1 MEDIGENKKRSHLVV
16 LYIGSGIATIRYPLH
31 VPPTS
36 DEIME
41 EQNFAKKRIESCRN
55 TGGSELAA
63 TGRLN
68 LLFLKKI
75 TLVVF
80 SFYMLL

>member
-31 VPPTS
+31 VPSTS

-41 EQNFAKKRIESCRN
+41 AQNFAKKE
-55 TGGSELAA
+55 
-63 TGRLN
+63 LN
-68 LLFLKKI
+68 LAETPVEVNWLPLAN
-75 TLVVF
+75 
-80 SFYMLL
+80 

>member
-16 LYIGSGIATIRYPLH
+16 LYIGSGIATIQYPLH

-41 EQNFAKKRIESCRN
+41 AQNFAKKELN
-55 TGGSELAA
+55 LAETPVATTGV
-63 TGRLN
+63 LN
-68 LLFLKKI
+68 LLFLEKI

>member
-16 LYIGSGIATIRYPLH
+16 LYIGSGIVTIRYPLH

-41 EQNFAKKRIESCRN
+41 AQNFAKKE
-55 TGGSELAA
+55 
-63 TGRLN
+63 LN
-68 LLFLKKI
+68 LAETPVAVNWLPLAD
-75 TLVVF
+75 
-80 SFYMLL
+80 

>member
-41 EQNFAKKRIESCRN
+41 AQNFEKKN
-55 TGGSELAA
+55 
-63 TGRLN
+63 
-68 LLFLKKI
+68 
-75 TLVVF
+75 
-80 SFYMLL
+80 